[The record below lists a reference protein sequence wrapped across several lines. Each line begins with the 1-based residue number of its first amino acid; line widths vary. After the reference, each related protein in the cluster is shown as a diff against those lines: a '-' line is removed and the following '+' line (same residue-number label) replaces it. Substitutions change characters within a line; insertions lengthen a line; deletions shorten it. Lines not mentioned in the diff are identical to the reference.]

1 MNVTKRRR
9 CQCVFSEE
17 EMAAVSDCFSIG
29 SVVWCRTC
37 YNTEFEGEV
46 LSFDS
51 NSKILI
57 LKCCSS
63 NGDPKLNDIHFINL
77 ALVSELQVKRESAS
91 PPEPLQSLNIERINI
106 RVKNQVEEKR
116 RILQAKS
123 TNASTEGQSVFIA
136 IAKVIDEISW
146 RNSEIIVFNQEF
158 SQVIISPP
166 YQLENIKGD
175 PNHKGFTYIK
185 KVVEKHWN
193 DYSQNN
199 SQNLVQS
206 NSNANYK

>member
-1 MNVTKRRR
+1 MSPYELRRR
-9 CQCVFSEE
+9 QCVFFEE
-17 EMAAVSDCFSIG
+17 AMAAITDCFTLG

-37 YNTEFEGEV
+37 CNTEFEGEV

-77 ALVSELQVKRESAS
+77 SLVSELRVKRDSIS
-91 PPEPLQSLNIERINI
+91 PPEPLQSLNIERISI
-106 RVKNQVEEKR
+106 RLKNQVEEKR

-146 RNSEIIVFNQEF
+146 KNSEIVVWNQE
-158 SQVIISPP
+158 VIISPP

-175 PNHKGFTYIK
+175 PNNKGFNYIK

-193 DYSQNN
+193 DYSQ
-199 SQNLVQS
+199 SSTQNCVQS